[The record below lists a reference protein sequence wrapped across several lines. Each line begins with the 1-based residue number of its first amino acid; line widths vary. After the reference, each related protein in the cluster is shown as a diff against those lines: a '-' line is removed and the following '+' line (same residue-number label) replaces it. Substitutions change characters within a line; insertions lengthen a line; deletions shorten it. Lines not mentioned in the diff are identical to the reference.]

1 MKYAK
6 KFAELCTP
14 AQIYFAL
21 STLGV
26 ILALFAN
33 VPFVALALK
42 FIFILLWTYILAAL
56 CKNGYAAISWF
67 LVLLPFILMAF
78 AMMGARSAAINQMM
92 YQMKMY

>member
-1 MKYAK
+1 MKYAEK
-6 KFAELCTP
+6 LAKLCTP

-21 STLGV
+21 STLVV

-42 FIFILLWTYILAAL
+42 FIFILLWTYILASL

-67 LVLLPFILMAF
+67 LVLLPFIMIGL
-78 AMMGARSAAINQMM
+78 AMMGSRSPMMNQMM
-92 YQMKMY
+92 YRMKMY